1 MDAQT
6 LDEVIARL
14 IHNVDIAAVT
24 IDEVENELHDIKDQL
39 RHDPPLSSV
48 GLDEVFLLRELPG
61 ILPVGQD
68 LPGFIRAVQDL
79 PDDIRRDPMR
89 SVEFDQLET
98 ILRRLDAIMR

>member
-61 ILPVGQD
+61 I
-68 LPGFIRAVQDL
+68 IRVVQDL
-79 PDDIRRDPMR
+79 PDDLRRDPMR

>member
-1 MDAQT
+1 MDTQT
-6 LDEVIARL
+6 LEEVVARL
-14 IHNVDIAAVT
+14 IHHVDIAAVT

-61 ILPVGQD
+61 I
-68 LPGFIRAVQDL
+68 IRVVQDL

>member
-61 ILPVGQD
+61 I
-68 LPGFIRAVQDL
+68 IRVVQDL

>member
-48 GLDEVFLLRELPG
+48 GLDEVCLLRELPG
-61 ILPVGQD
+61 I
-68 LPGFIRAVQDL
+68 IRVVQDL

>member
-1 MDAQT
+1 MDIQT
-6 LDEVIARL
+6 LDEVVARL
-14 IHNVDIAAVT
+14 IHNVDIAALT

-61 ILPVGQD
+61 I
-68 LPGFIRAVQDL
+68 IRVVQDL

>member
-1 MDAQT
+1 MDTQT
-6 LDEVIARL
+6 LDEVVARL
-14 IHNVDIAAVT
+14 IHNVDIAALT

-61 ILPVGQD
+61 I
-68 LPGFIRAVQDL
+68 IRVVQDL

>member
-61 ILPVGQD
+61 I
-68 LPGFIRAVQDL
+68 IRAVQDL
-79 PDDIRRDPMR
+79 PDDIRRDPRR
-89 SVEFDQLET
+89 SVEFGQLET
-98 ILRRLDAIMR
+98 ILRRRDALMR

>member
-24 IDEVENELHDIKDQL
+24 IDEVENELHDIKDQM

-61 ILPVGQD
+61 I
-68 LPGFIRAVQDL
+68 IRVVQDL

>member
-1 MDAQT
+1 MADQT

-14 IHNVDIAAVT
+14 IRNVDTAAET
-24 IDEVENELHDIKDQL
+24 IEEMENELHDIKDQM

-61 ILPVGQD
+61 I
-68 LPGFIRAVQDL
+68 IRVVQDL

-89 SVEFDQLET
+89 SVELDQLEA

>member
-6 LDEVIARL
+6 LDEVVARL
-14 IHNVDIAAVT
+14 IHNVDIAALT

-61 ILPVGQD
+61 I
-68 LPGFIRAVQDL
+68 IRVVQDL

>member
-24 IDEVENELHDIKDQL
+24 IDEVETELHDIKDQL

-61 ILPVGQD
+61 I
-68 LPGFIRAVQDL
+68 IRVVQDL

>member
-1 MDAQT
+1 MDTQT
-6 LDEVIARL
+6 LDEVVARL

-61 ILPVGQD
+61 I
-68 LPGFIRAVQDL
+68 IRVVQDL

-89 SVEFDQLET
+89 SVELDQLET

>member
-1 MDAQT
+1 MADQT

-24 IDEVENELHDIKDQL
+24 IEEVENELQDIKDQM

-61 ILPVGQD
+61 I
-68 LPGFIRAVQDL
+68 IRVVQDL

-89 SVEFDQLET
+89 SVELDQLET